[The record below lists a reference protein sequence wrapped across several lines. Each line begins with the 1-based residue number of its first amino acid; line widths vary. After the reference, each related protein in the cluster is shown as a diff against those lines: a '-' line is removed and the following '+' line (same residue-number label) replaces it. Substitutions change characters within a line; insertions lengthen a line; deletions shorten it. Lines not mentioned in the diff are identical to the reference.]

1 VGTIKKVGL
10 TGNIGCGKSTVGQMF
25 KKLGAYVLD
34 ADKLI
39 HSFYKKGHPVYK
51 EVLKV
56 FGEEVLDKEGNIDR
70 KKLAQIVFTNKG
82 KLRVLEK
89 ITHKALYR
97 EINKILKNLPEDSIF
112 ILEAALLVEKGTY
125 KNYDK
130 LIVVWA
136 PYEVCKE
143 RALKKGMAEE
153 DFERRWRNQM
163 PIDEKIKYGDFIIDN
178 SGSFDETFKQVKE
191 IYEKLKE
198 DP

>member
-1 VGTIKKVGL
+1 MKKVGL
-10 TGNIGCGKSTVGQMF
+10 TGNIGCGKSTVAQMF

-39 HSFYKKGHPVYK
+39 HSFYKKVHPVYK

-56 FGEEVLDKEGNIDR
+56 FGEEILDKEGNIDR
-70 KKLAQIVFTNKG
+70 KKLARIVFTNKE
-82 KLRVLEK
+82 KLQILEN
-89 ITHKALYR
+89 ITHKALYK
-97 EINKILKNLPEDSIF
+97 EIDEILKTLPENSIF

-143 RALKKGMAEE
+143 RALKRGMSEE
-153 DFERRWRNQM
+153 DFERRWKNQM
-163 PIDEKIKYGDFIIDN
+163 PIDEKVKYADFVIDN
-178 SGSFDETFKQVKE
+178 SKSFDETLKQVNE
-191 IYEKLKE
+191 IYKRLIE